1 MAYQDRVEQQLQEAR
16 RELEA
21 AEQGL
26 TAGTEAARVRYARAL
41 HEADLAERIAQRA
54 AREHAR
60 HQRSWRLV
68 AG

>member
-1 MAYQDRVEQQLQEAR
+1 MAYVDQQLQEAR

-26 TAGTEAARVRYARAL
+26 KAGTEAARVRYARAL
-41 HEADLAERIAQRA
+41 HEADLAERRAQRA

-60 HQRSWRLV
+60 HQRSWRLA

>member
-1 MAYQDRVEQQLQEAR
+1 MAYVDQQLQEAR

-26 TAGTEAARVRYARAL
+26 KAGTEAARVRYARAL
-41 HEADLAERIAQRA
+41 HEADLAEHRAQRA
-54 AREHAR
+54 AREHVR
-60 HQRSWRLV
+60 HQRSWRLA